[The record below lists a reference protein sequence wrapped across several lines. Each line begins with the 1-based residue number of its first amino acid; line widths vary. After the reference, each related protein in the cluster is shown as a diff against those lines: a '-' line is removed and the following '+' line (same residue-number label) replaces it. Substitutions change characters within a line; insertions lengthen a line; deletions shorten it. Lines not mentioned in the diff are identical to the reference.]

1 MANSISF
8 ANSVDITDV
17 DKYIPELW
25 SDQVIAAYKSNL
37 VLAGLVQNIEHNK
50 KKGDTIHIPKFT
62 TYASASAKAANNVVT
77 LVTQTDTEVQ
87 VLLNQHYEYS
97 YVREDLADLQAIDSW
112 RQSFADRAGYSLAK
126 QIDSAVRD
134 LAATWNSGTSYSG
147 AYIGSDGETAYS
159 STSTGNG
166 AAFTDDG
173 IRRAIQRLDDADVPM
188 VDRYLVIPPVE
199 KRRLL
204 NIPKL
209 VEQAF
214 VGEVGDENSIRNG
227 FVGDVY
233 GVKVYMST
241 NVATATAADGSTLY
255 RACLLFQRQ
264 ALALAIQQAVR
275 MQEQYKLEALGTL
288 VSADV
293 VYGVKTIRE
302 EGCDAFM
309 VPAIGG

>member
-1 MANSISF
+1 MANSLSY
-8 ANSVDITDV
+8 ANSVDTTDV
-17 DKYIPELW
+17 DKYIPEVW

-50 KKGDTIHIPKFT
+50 QKGDIIHIPKFT
-62 TYASASAKAANNVVT
+62 SYTAASAKSANNVVT

-87 VLLNQHYEYS
+87 IALNKHYEYS
-97 YVREDLADLQAIDSW
+97 YVREDLADLQAINSW
-112 RQSFADRAGYSLAK
+112 RASFSDRAGYSLAK
-126 QIDSAVRD
+126 QIDSDVRD
-134 LAATWNSGTSYSG
+134 LAATWNSGTAYSG
-147 AYIGSDGETAYS
+147 AYIGSDGSTAYS
-159 STSTGNG
+159 ATSTGNG

-173 IRRAIQRLDDADVPM
+173 LRRAIQRLDDGDVPM
-188 VDRYLVIPPVE
+188 IDRYLLIPPVE

-214 VGEVGDENSIRNG
+214 VGEAGDENSIRNG
-227 FVGDVY
+227 LVGDIY
-233 GVKVYMST
+233 GTKVYMST
-241 NVATATAADGSTLY
+241 NVAEATAADGSTKY
-255 RACLLFQRQ
+255 RACLMFQKQ

-302 EGCDAFM
+302 EGCDAYM
-309 VPAIGG
+309 VPSI